1 MGVSTGGVV
10 FSEMFVD
17 LIAFGG
23 NFRSGNI
30 NSIGSMGNDT
40 SANANMAGYYIV
52 SRTSDTTSYMTKN
65 GSQIFSSTTATTG
78 TIPYGI
84 YLGARND
91 DASATYPTDRRMGF
105 ASIGSGLTPS
115 EMVIL
120 TSLINEWADRLN
132 RNTY

>member
-1 MGVSTGGVV
+1 
-10 FSEMFVD
+10 
-17 LIAFGG
+17 
-23 NFRSGNI
+23 
-30 NSIGSMGNDT
+30 
-40 SANANMAGYYIV
+40 
-52 SRTSDTTSYMTKN
+52 MTKN